1 MGPTET
7 LIHKTT
13 LLDEAQKSA
22 LVDEI
27 AGNMITWLSAE
38 AEKIEIGETG
48 IVALDWLNGRRTPD
62 ANQLL
67 KGAIFGLNLGSD
79 APGIFRS
86 LVEATAFGSKK
97 IIDRFAEEG
106 IPIEGIIALGGVA
119 KKSPF
124 VMQVVADVIN
134 KPILVARSEQACALG
149 SAMAAA
155 VVGGLYP
162 SIAGAQQAMGNGF
175 ETEYTPIPANVA
187 KYQQLYEQYSRYGT
201 LVEEE
206 TMRSR

>member
-1 MGPTET
+1 M
-7 LIHKTT
+7 
-13 LLDEAQKSA
+13 DEQTKSA
-22 LVDEI
+22 LI
-27 AGNMITWLSAE
+27 AELADQMIPWLTKE

-67 KGAIFGLNLGSD
+67 KGAILGLNLGSD
-79 APGIFRS
+79 APAIFRA

-97 IIDRFAEEG
+97 IIDRFISEG
-106 IPIEGIIALGGVA
+106 IAIEGIIALGGVA
-119 KKSPF
+119 KKSQF

-155 VVGGLYP
+155 VVGGVYS
-162 SIAGAQQAMGNGF
+162 SIAEAQQAMGGGF
-175 ETEYTPIPANVA
+175 EKEYLPIPANA
-187 KYQQLYEQYSRYGT
+187 KKYQSLYEQYSRYGE
-201 LVEEE
+201 LVEKE
-206 TMRSR
+206 TMIRK